1 MMGII
6 ELKDVCKSFNGLL
19 VHKGINLFIKQG
31 EILSLIGSSGS
42 GKTVLLKEII
52 GLLRPERGK
61 IFVMGRD
68 VTTLKEKELLEI
80 RRNVGMVFQ
89 SSALFDSLTVLE
101 NVAYPLK
108 EHLRLSGAE
117 IRERVRE
124 RLAMVGLYGIENK
137 MPGEL
142 SGGMKKRV
150 ALARAIATDP
160 KIILYDEPNTGV
172 DPINARKINEMIV
185 NLRERL
191 GVTSVVVTH
200 DMHSVRAVT
209 DRIAMLYDG
218 KIIAEGSWKDFEE
231 SQDPFIREFM
241 RGGAVFAEG
250 G

>member
-1 MMGII
+1 MGII
-6 ELKDVCKSFNGLL
+6 ELKEVYKSFNGLV
-19 VHKGINLFIKQG
+19 VHKGINLTVKEG
-31 EILSLIGSSGS
+31 EIVSLIGSSGS

-52 GLLRPERGK
+52 GLLKPDKGN
-61 IFVMGRD
+61 IFVMGQD
-68 VTTLKEKELLEI
+68 VTELREKGLMEI

-89 SSALFDSLTVLE
+89 GSALFDSLTVLE

-108 EHLRLSGAE
+108 EHMHLSRTE
-117 IRERVRE
+117 LRERVKE

-172 DPINARKINEMIV
+172 DPINARKINELII

-191 GVTSVVVTH
+191 GITSMVVTH
-200 DMHSVRAVT
+200 DMQSVRMVT
-209 DRIAMLYDG
+209 DRIAMLYEG
-218 KIIAEGSWKDFEE
+218 RILVEGSWKDFEE
-231 SQDPFIREFM
+231 SQDPFIRSFM
-241 RGGAVFAEG
+241 RGGAVFVEG
-250 G
+250 

>member
-1 MMGII
+1 MGII
-6 ELKDVCKSFNGLL
+6 ELKEVYKSFNGLV
-19 VHKGINLFIKQG
+19 VHKGINLTVKEG
-31 EILSLIGSSGS
+31 EIVSLIGSSGS

-52 GLLRPERGK
+52 GLLKPDKGN
-61 IFVMGRD
+61 IFVMGQD
-68 VTTLKEKELLEI
+68 VTELREKGLMEI

-89 SSALFDSLTVLE
+89 GSALFDSLTVLE

-108 EHLRLSGAE
+108 EHMHLSRTE
-117 IRERVRE
+117 LRERVKE

-172 DPINARKINEMIV
+172 DPINARKINELII

-191 GVTSVVVTH
+191 GITSMVVTH
-200 DMHSVRAVT
+200 DMQSVRMVT
-209 DRIAMLYDG
+209 DRIAMLYEG
-218 KIIAEGSWKDFEE
+218 RILVEGSWKDFED
-231 SQDPFIREFM
+231 SQDPFIRSFM
-241 RGGAVFAEG
+241 RGGAVFVEG
-250 G
+250 

>member
-1 MMGII
+1 MGII
-6 ELKDVCKSFNGLL
+6 EIKEVYKTFNGLL
-19 VHKGINLFIKQG
+19 VHKGINLAVKEG
-31 EILSLIGSSGS
+31 EIVSLIGSSGS

-52 GLLRPERGK
+52 GLLRPDKGK
-61 IFVMGRD
+61 VFVMGKD
-68 VTTLKEKELLEI
+68 ITTLREKGLSEV

-89 SSALFDSLTVLE
+89 GSALFDSLTVLE

-108 EHLRLSGAE
+108 EHMRLSRAE
-117 IRERVRE
+117 IRERVKE

-172 DPINARKINEMIV
+172 DPINARRINELIV
-185 NLRERL
+185 SLRERL
-191 GVTSVVVTH
+191 GVTSMVVTH
-200 DMHSVRAVT
+200 DMQSVKMIT
-209 DRIAMLYDG
+209 DRIAMLYEG
-218 KIIAEGSWKDFEE
+218 KVIMEGSWKDFEE
-231 SQDPFIREFM
+231 SQEPFIREFM
-241 RGGAVFAEG
+241 RGGAVFVEG

>member
-1 MMGII
+1 MI
-6 ELKDVCKSFNGLL
+6 ELKEVYKTFNGLL
-19 VHKGINLFIKQG
+19 VHKGINLSVKEG

-52 GLLRPERGK
+52 GLLRPDRGNV
-61 IFVMGRD
+61 FVMGRD
-68 VTTLKEKELLEI
+68 VTALRERELLEV

-89 SSALFDSLTVLE
+89 GSALFDSLTVLE
-101 NVAYPLK
+101 NVAYPIK
-108 EHLRLSGAE
+108 ESTSGRLLSRAE
-117 IRERVRE
+117 IKERVRE
-124 RLAMVGLYGIENK
+124 RLDMVGLYGVENK

-160 KIILYDEPNTGV
+160 RIILYDEPNTGV
-172 DPINARKINEMIV
+172 DPINARKINELIV

-191 GVTSVVVTH
+191 GVTSMVVTH
-200 DMHSVRAVT
+200 DMQSVRMVT
-209 DRIAMLYDG
+209 DRIAMLYEG

-241 RGGAVFAEG
+241 SGGAAFIN
-250 G
+250 

>member
-1 MMGII
+1 MGII
-6 ELKDVCKSFNGLL
+6 ELKEVYKSFNGLV
-19 VHKGINLFIKQG
+19 VHKGINLTVKEG
-31 EILSLIGSSGS
+31 EIVSLIGSSGS

-52 GLLRPERGK
+52 GLLKPDKGN
-61 IFVMGRD
+61 IFVMGQD
-68 VTTLKEKELLEI
+68 VTELREKGLMEI

-89 SSALFDSLTVLE
+89 GSALFDSLTVLE

-108 EHLRLSGAE
+108 EHMHLSRTELRE
-117 IRERVRE
+117 WVKE

-172 DPINARKINEMIV
+172 DPINARKINELII

-191 GVTSVVVTH
+191 GITSMVVTH
-200 DMHSVRAVT
+200 DMQSVRMVT
-209 DRIAMLYDG
+209 DRIAMLYEG
-218 KIIAEGSWKDFEE
+218 RILVEGSWKDFEE
-231 SQDPFIREFM
+231 SQDPFIRSFM
-241 RGGAVFAEG
+241 RGGAVFVEG
-250 G
+250 